1 MAEAQEYVLTQLFGG
16 AMSVELPEGMSDVS
30 DLRQVPDHQEVFAH
44 SVSPFSVIIELAE
57 RVKPEDAGS
66 AENAEDA
73 DRKCALFHL
82 EEICRLGGDTYEML
96 EDVHPVKI
104 SKIDA
109 PAYTAEAR
117 FMSGPKPS
125 QTAGTA
131 PGIRQALSGKS
142 DATRFLLIRLKE
154 QTTDIVVTITLDESS
169 PEEAGKMRRKFAT
182 FFEHMKETL
191 QIHDW
196 KLFG

>member
-1 MAEAQEYVLTQLFGG
+1 
-16 AMSVELPEGMSDVS
+16 MSGMNALVTAYPLHQTTDCILS

-66 AENAEDA
+66 ADGKEDA
-73 DRKCALFHL
+73 DSKCALYHL
-82 EEICRLGGDTYEML
+82 EEICRLGGDTYEIL
-96 EDVHPVKI
+96 EDIHPVKL

-109 PAYTAEAR
+109 PAFAADAR
-117 FMSGPKPS
+117 FKSAAKPS
-125 QTAGTA
+125 QSAGTA
-131 PGIRQALSGKS
+131 AGIRGALTEKS
-142 DATRFLLIRLKE
+142 DATQFLLIRLKE
-154 QTTDIVVTITLDESS
+154 QTTDIVVTITLDEGE
-169 PEEAGKMRRKFAT
+169 PEEADKMRRKCAGYMA
-182 FFEHMKETL
+182 HIQETL